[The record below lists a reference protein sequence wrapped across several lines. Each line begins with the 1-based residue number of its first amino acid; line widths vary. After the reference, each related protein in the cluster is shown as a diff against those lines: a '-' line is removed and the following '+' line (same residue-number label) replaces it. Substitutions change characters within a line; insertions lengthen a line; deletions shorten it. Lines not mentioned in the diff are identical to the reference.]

1 MHGWW
6 IIGGGYIS
14 DGYMDGGYI
23 GGGCMGDGYIADGYM
38 GGGYVGGLVVSGEN
52 FRDLCRRLVEV
63 WNILSVFLS
72 RWQLKLAAGAWSDEA
87 TTLHIAQDLI

>member
-1 MHGWW
+1 
-6 IIGGGYIS
+6 
-14 DGYMDGGYI
+14 MDGGYI

-38 GGGYVGGLVVSGEN
+38 GGLVVSGEN

-87 TTLHIAQDLI
+87 TTLHVAQDLI